1 MIGPPLTSSPPP
13 RVAGPGSRSLIVG
26 MLVAA
31 AIVAL
36 LPARIARTHRLQTMR
51 ADLAEVL
58 GECRARY
65 AAAGTAADTAVVDV
79 RLPAL
84 HGAVRPGDP
93 ACGSY
98 RRRNMIKAQRP

>member
-1 MIGPPLTSSPPP
+1 MSGPPMTSSPSP

-26 MLVAA
+26 LLVAA

-36 LPARIARTHRLQTMR
+36 LPALIARTHRLQSMR

-58 GECRARY
+58 GECRDRY
-65 AAAGTAADTAVVDV
+65 AAAATAADTAAVDV
-79 RLPAL
+79 RQPAL
-84 HGAVRPGDP
+84 HGATRPGDP

-98 RRRNMIKAQRP
+98 RRRSMIKAERP

>member
-1 MIGPPLTSSPPP
+1 MSGPPILPSAPP
-13 RVAGPGSRSLIVG
+13 RVGGPGSRSLILG

-36 LPARIARTHRLQTMR
+36 LPALIARTHRLQTMR

-65 AAAGTAADTAVVDV
+65 GAAVTAADTAAVDV
-79 RLPAL
+79 RQPAL
-84 HGAVRPGDP
+84 HGAARPGDP

-98 RRRNMIKAQRP
+98 RRRNMIEAERP

>member
-1 MIGPPLTSSPPP
+1 MAGPPMTSSPPP
-13 RVAGPGSRSLIVG
+13 RTVGPGSRSLIVG
-26 MLVAA
+26 LLLAA

-36 LPARIARTHRLQTMR
+36 LPALIARTHRLQTMR
-51 ADLAEVL
+51 ADLTEVL

-65 AAAGTAADTAVVDV
+65 AAASTAADTAAVDV
-79 RLPAL
+79 RQPAL

-98 RRRNMIKAQRP
+98 RRRDMIKAQRP